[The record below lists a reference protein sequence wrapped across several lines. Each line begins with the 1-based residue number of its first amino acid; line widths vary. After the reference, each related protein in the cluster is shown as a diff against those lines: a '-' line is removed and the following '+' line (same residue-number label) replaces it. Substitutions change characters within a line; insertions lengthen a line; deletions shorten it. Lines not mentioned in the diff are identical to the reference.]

1 MATVTGGHL
10 ISKALEPKR
19 ITNVFTLAGDHILL
33 DPALQRASASE
44 KPAPVNIAVQR
55 AISPSAE
62 AAINCRKAATGG

>member
-44 KPAPVNIAVQR
+44 KPASVNIAVQR
-55 AISPSAE
+55 VISPGAE